1 MTSLQPT
8 ILIIDD
14 DAPIGSHLKRLA
26 ARAFPEYQVLWSR
39 NGVSGLDLVRT
50 HRETLRL
57 VVLDLDMP
65 LMDGNVTAVQIR
77 TLAPHVPIMPFTAH
91 EESIPALLDI
101 GCVLPVIKQPELL
114 SEMPTL
120 MRQAM
125 AAKVMPMPALPW
137 IAALR
142 QSGASVLSF
151 VAEGQIPGVLAAD
164 RVAAAQVQQV
174 LTLLDKYCGRYAT
187 PAREVVK
194 AHKLLHEVGVN

>member
-14 DAPIGSHLKRLA
+14 DAGLGSHLKRLT
-26 ARAFPEYQVLWSR
+26 ARSFPEYQILWAR
-39 NGVSGLDLVRT
+39 NGVSGLDLVRA
-50 HRETLRL
+50 HAHTLRL
-57 VVLDLDMP
+57 VVLDLEMP
-65 LMDGNVTAVQIR
+65 LMDGNVAAVQIR

-91 EESIPALLDI
+91 EESISALLEI
-101 GCVLPVIKQPELL
+101 GCVLPVIKQPENLPAM
-114 SEMPTL
+114 SAL

-125 AAKVMPMPALPW
+125 IATVTPMPESAW

-151 VAEGQIPGVLAAD
+151 VAQGQIPGVLAAD
-164 RVAAAQVQQV
+164 RAAAAQVQQV
-174 LTLLDKYCGRYAT
+174 LALLDKYCGRYAT

-194 AHKLLHEVGVN
+194 AHKLLHEVGVS